1 MSLTEAWTSLI
12 YKAAT
17 GTRRVRTLLTPV
29 GLIIFGAFTTLFV
42 LAALLVDRLL
52 GFSGLLPVESRLA
65 LSFPLAALGIALIA
79 WSAIHFLEVKGT
91 PVPMNPPRSLVT
103 TGPYRYARN
112 PMLTGVFLLLLGI
125 GFWLDSP
132 SLVCFFTP
140 LYALIHALELK
151 KIEEPELE
159 QRLGREYIEYRMR
172 TAMFFPRIGK
182 KADDP
187 S

>member
-1 MSLTEAWTSLI
+1 MSLTEAWIDLL

-17 GTRRVRTLLTPV
+17 GTRRARNLLTPV
-29 GLIIFGAFTTLFV
+29 GLIIFGAFTALFV
-42 LAALLVDRLL
+42 LAALLVDRLFGL
-52 GFSGLLPVESRLA
+52 SGLLPEGPGLA
-65 LSFPLAALGIALIA
+65 VSFPLTALGIALIA
-79 WSAIHFLEVKGT
+79 WSALHFLDVEGT
-91 PVPMNPPRSLVT
+91 PVPMNPPPSLVT

-140 LYALIHALELK
+140 LYALIHAWELK
-151 KIEEPELE
+151 KIEEPELV
-159 QRLGREYIEYRMR
+159 QRLGKEYIEYRMR
-172 TAMFFPRIGK
+172 TPMFFPRIGK
-182 KADDP
+182 RAKRP